1 MIRCAIQIHPD
12 IVGWFDF
19 RWPERRGLRLW
30 EGLTPFS
37 RALLS
42 FSPLHRKNDQINYR
56 GAKLI
61 TRQTIASPTPVHVK
75 ISSPISKK
83 NLSRNQTQ
91 FPKNPSRLSDI
102 LERRLPLSRLERC
115 PACHPEHSEG
125 SGSPDAE
132 ILLRSG

>member
-19 RWPERRGLRLW
+19 RWPERSGLRLW
-30 EGLTPFS
+30 KGLTPFS

-42 FSPLHRKNDQINYR
+42 FSPLHSKNDQINYR

-83 NLSRNQTQ
+83 ISREIRHN
-91 FPKNPSRLSDI
+91 FPKIHRVSQTFGEKTS
-102 LERRLPLSRLERC
+102 
-115 PACHPEHSEG
+115 PE
-125 SGSPDAE
+125 
-132 ILLRSG
+132 